1 MLGDLNRDRGGIM
14 TQIVEDLGRVE
25 RVNESIARA
34 FNDAWSTRDC
44 DRLLTLLADDV
55 RYMVYEGGPEHVG
68 HVVIENAVRPFMAK
82 YARIEFEIGRL
93 TVVGPVVS
101 HARTEHY
108 FGPDGQ
114 LDTRFEV
121 VGLLVIKNGKIVIWR
136 DYSLPGA
143 TQLIG
148 PLCTQK

>member
-1 MLGDLNRDRGGIM
+1 MTQPDDDLN
-14 TQIVEDLGRVE
+14 QVE
-25 RVNESIARA
+25 RDNELMTRA
-34 FNDAWSTRDC
+34 FNDAWSARDC

-68 HVVIENAVRPFMAK
+68 PVAIERAVRPFMAK
-82 YARIEFEIGRL
+82 YTRIEFAIRRL
-93 TVVGPVVS
+93 HVIGPVVS
-101 HARTEHY
+101 HERTEHY
-108 FGPDGQ
+108 YGPDGQ

-121 VGLLVIKNGKIVIWR
+121 VALLVIKDGRIVIWR

-143 TQLIG
+143 TQLVG

>member
-1 MLGDLNRDRGGIM
+1 MTQADDDLN
-14 TQIVEDLGRVE
+14 QVE
-25 RVNESIARA
+25 RDNELITRA
-34 FNDAWSTRDC
+34 FNDAWSARDC
-44 DRLLTLLADDV
+44 DRLLPLLADDV

-68 HVVIENAVRPFMAK
+68 HAAIERAVRPFMAK
-82 YARIEFEIGRL
+82 YDRIEFAIKRL
-93 TVVGPVVS
+93 QVLGPVVS
-101 HARTEHY
+101 HERTEHY
-108 FGPDGQ
+108 YGPDGQ

-121 VGLLVIKNGKIVIWR
+121 VGLLVIKDGRIVIWR